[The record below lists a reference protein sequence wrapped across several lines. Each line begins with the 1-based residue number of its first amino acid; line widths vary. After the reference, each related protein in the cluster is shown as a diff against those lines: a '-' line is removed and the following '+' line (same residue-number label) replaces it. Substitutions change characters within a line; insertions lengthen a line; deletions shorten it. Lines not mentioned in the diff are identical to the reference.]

1 MSVENFINFFIV
13 NGFFI
18 GLLFS
23 ILKVDNPEE
32 IVIYTIIVT
41 LSFYIIAL
49 FSSSLF
55 LKFFN
60 FKESALQKEAYDD
73 ILDHYIG
80 EIEKREKVA
89 SSIFE
94 FFEEYQK
101 DEDVQREKD
110 KDDMK
115 KKIKDLQK

>member
-110 KDDMK
+110 KDNMK

>member
-89 SSIFE
+89 SGIFE

-115 KKIKDLQK
+115 NKIKDLQK

>member
-1 MSVENFINFFIV
+1 MNVENFINFFIV

-18 GLLFS
+18 GLVFS

-41 LSFYIIAL
+41 LTFYIIAL

-73 ILDHYIG
+73 ILDHYIT

-89 SSIFE
+89 NGIFE
-94 FFEEYQK
+94 FLEEYKK

-110 KDDMK
+110 RVEMQ
-115 KKIKDLQK
+115 KKIRELQK